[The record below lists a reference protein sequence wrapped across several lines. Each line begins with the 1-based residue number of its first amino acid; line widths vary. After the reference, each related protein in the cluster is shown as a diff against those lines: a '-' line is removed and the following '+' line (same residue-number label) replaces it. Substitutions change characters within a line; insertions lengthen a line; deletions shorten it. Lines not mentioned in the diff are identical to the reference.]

1 MTIVWFF
8 FPKGPVLPWAVNT
21 QVLAKLRG
29 CCSWLGSHHLLLGS
43 AVPWDAVKLQQTAP
57 VQYWDSACSR
67 LENFYWHCKKS
78 YLFFFSCW
86 NNCCKNL
93 PVMLQEDLYW
103 KKRWCISV
111 AVYELCG
118 QRILYLRGGFVV
130 TSFAE
135 VNLINLVL
143 LTKWEVEKVSGVIYW
158 TLPRMQIHCTVPYL
172 ACLWPIFLLP
182 RRKGRTMEGE
192 AAEVCGECLLTRAV
206 TPVLLKV

>member
-1 MTIVWFF
+1 MTFF
-8 FPKGPVLPWAVNT
+8 FFFWRTSSSLGCKHSTPCEAERVL
-21 QVLAKLRG
+21 
-29 CCSWLGSHHLLLGS
+29 LLVGFPPPAAQLGS
-43 AVPWDAVKLQQTAP
+43 AMGCCKAAANCPSSGLGLCMVLKTSTDTVRNLF
-57 VQYWDSACSR
+57 
-67 LENFYWHCKKS
+67 NFS
-78 YLFFFSCW
+78 FSCW
-86 NNCCKNL
+86 SNCCKNL

-118 QRILYLRGGFVV
+118 QRILYLRGGFLV

-135 VNLINLVL
+135 VNLIDLVL

-172 ACLWPIFLLP
+172 ACLWSVFLLP

-192 AAEVCGECLLTRAV
+192 AAAVCGECLLTRAV